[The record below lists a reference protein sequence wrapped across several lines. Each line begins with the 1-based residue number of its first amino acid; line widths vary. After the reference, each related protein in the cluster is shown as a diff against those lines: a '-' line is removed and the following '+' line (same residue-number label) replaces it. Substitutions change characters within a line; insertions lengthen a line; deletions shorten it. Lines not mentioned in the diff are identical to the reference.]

1 MQIFPASNRRYFGQ
15 IFTIYISTQA
25 TFHMSRRLKFLLIG
39 AALLIA
45 MQWRTLLYY
54 ISPPPDFSQGKVV
67 LYATDWCPY
76 CEKTRALLEQRHISY
91 KEYNIESSEEGR
103 NQYKRLAGNGVPV
116 LLIAGKAVRGYHEKR
131 MTAALDQWQASQHSR
146 TVKEK

>member
-1 MQIFPASNRRYFGQ
+1 
-15 IFTIYISTQA
+15 
-25 TFHMSRRLKFLLIG
+25 MSRRLKFLLVSTAI
-39 AALLIA
+39 LIA

-54 ISPPPDFSQGKVV
+54 LSPPPDFSQGKVV

-76 CEKTRALLEQRHISY
+76 CQKTRTLLEQRHISY

-103 NQYKRLAGNGVPV
+103 DQYRRLAGNGVPV
-116 LLIAGKAVRGYHEKR
+116 LLVDGQVVRGYHEKR
-131 MTAALDQWQASQHSR
+131 MATVLEQWQARQQNK